1 MANVTMTNRQFLTAI
16 VEGNVTPEIV
26 EFAKT
31 QIVKLDEKNS
41 KRRATGSKTAQA
53 NVAIKEAIVSAMEA
67 GVTYTA
73 AEIVAL
79 GIEGVGSTQKV
90 SPLMKQLSDVGK
102 VAISEVKIKGKGTVK
117 GYTLT
122 EVNPE

>member
-1 MANVTMTNRQFLTAI
+1 MANVTMTNREFLTAI

-26 EFAKT
+26 EFAKA
-31 QIVKLDEKNS
+31 QIVKLDEKNA
-41 KRRATGSKTAQA
+41 KRRETGSKAAQA
-53 NVAIKEAIVSAMEA
+53 NVGIKEAIVSAMEA

-79 GIEGVGSTQKV
+79 GIEGVISTQKV
-90 SPLMKQLSDVGK
+90 SPLMKQLSDAGK
-102 VAISEVKIKGKGTVK
+102 VTISEVKIKGKGKVK